1 MFANK
6 KKTSREAT
14 TYVGNGMKIEGKL
27 RCSGAIRI
35 DGEVHGDI
43 DCQSEVTIGPSA
55 TIMATIHAERV
66 IVNGRVE
73 GSLFARDQLE
83 VLAKGHIV
91 GNVSNPPGKLII
103 HEGAVIEGQC
113 FTYETPKKLISV
125 NGKSNNKD
133 SEKITVHDSKLLE
146 SSSHGS
152 KEQGKK
158 NLPIS

>member
-6 KKTSREAT
+6 RKTISNANT
-14 TYVGNGMKIEGKL
+14 TYVGDGMKIEGKL

-43 DCQSEVTIGPSA
+43 DCQNEVTIGPSA

-66 IVNGRVE
+66 LVNGRVE

-83 VLAKGHIV
+83 VLAEGHIV

-113 FTYETPKKLISV
+113 FTYEAPKKLISV
-125 NGKSNNKD
+125 EGKSDNKD
-133 SEKITVHDSKLLE
+133 PKKLPAKDSKLLE
-146 SSSHGS
+146 GVSQENKATG
-152 KEQGKK
+152 
-158 NLPIS
+158 

>member
-6 KKTSREAT
+6 RKTSRDAT

-55 TIMATIHAERV
+55 NIMATINAERV

-73 GSLFARDQLE
+73 GSLFTSDQLE
-83 VLAKGHIV
+83 VLAQGHIV

-113 FTYETPKKLISV
+113 FTYEAPKKLISV
-125 NGKSNNKD
+125 DGKSNNKD
-133 SEKITVHDSKLLE
+133 PKKLTIQDSKMLE
-146 SSSHGS
+146 GASQES
-152 KEQGKK
+152 KATG
-158 NLPIS
+158 